1 MFKISTRGQYA
12 LLIMSYLAG
21 ANPEKYVSLKTLAI
35 QHKLSTKYLEQI
47 MIQLSKAGLVSAL
60 RGTNG
65 GYKLIRKPENY
76 TAGEILRVLEGDLSP
91 KISIDN
97 LEENKG
103 IKKFWDDF
111 EQSTNQYV
119 DSVTL
124 EDIAQNDNSYSEA
137 DYIYYI

>member
-47 MIQLSKAGLVSAL
+47 MIQLSKAGLVAAL

-91 KISIDN
+91 KISIEN
-97 LEENKG
+97 LEENNG

-111 EQSTNQYV
+111 EQSTNKYV

-124 EDIAQNDNSYSEA
+124 EDIAQNDKSYSEA

>member
-1 MFKISTRGQYA
+1 
-12 LLIMSYLAG
+12 MSYLAG

-47 MIQLSKAGLVSAL
+47 MIQLSKAGLVAAL

-97 LEENKG
+97 LEENNG

-111 EQSTNQYV
+111 EQSTNKYV

>member
-47 MIQLSKAGLVSAL
+47 MIQLSKAGLVAAL

-97 LEENKG
+97 LEENNG

-111 EQSTNQYV
+111 EQSTNKYV

>member
-1 MFKISTRGQYA
+1 
-12 LLIMSYLAG
+12 
-21 ANPEKYVSLKTLAI
+21 
-35 QHKLSTKYLEQI
+35 
-47 MIQLSKAGLVSAL
+47 MIQLSKAGLVAAL

-65 GYKLIRKPENY
+65 GYKLVRKPEKY
-76 TAGEILRVLEGDLSP
+76 TAGEILRILEGDLSP

-97 LEENKG
+97 LEENNG

-111 EQSTNQYV
+111 EQTTNQYV

>member
-35 QHKLSTKYLEQI
+35 RNNLSPKYLEQI
-47 MIQLSKAGLVSAL
+47 MIQLSKAGLVAAL

-65 GYKLIRKPENY
+65 GYKLIRKPSNY
-76 TAGEILRVLEGDLSP
+76 TAGEILRVLEGELSP

-97 LEENKG
+97 LSENKG
-103 IKKFWDDF
+103 IQKFWDDF
-111 EQSTNQYV
+111 EQSTNKYV

-124 EDIAQNDNSYSEA
+124 EDISKNDNSFTEA

>member
-35 QHKLSTKYLEQI
+35 QHKLSPKYLEQI

-97 LEENKG
+97 LEENNG

-111 EQSTNQYV
+111 EQSTNKYV

-124 EDIAQNDNSYSEA
+124 EDIAQNDKSYSEA

>member
-1 MFKISTRGQYA
+1 
-12 LLIMSYLAG
+12 MSYLAG

-47 MIQLSKAGLVSAL
+47 MIQLSKAGLVAAL

-97 LEENKG
+97 LEENNG

-111 EQSTNQYV
+111 EQSTNKYV

-124 EDIAQNDNSYSEA
+124 EDIAQNDKSYSEA